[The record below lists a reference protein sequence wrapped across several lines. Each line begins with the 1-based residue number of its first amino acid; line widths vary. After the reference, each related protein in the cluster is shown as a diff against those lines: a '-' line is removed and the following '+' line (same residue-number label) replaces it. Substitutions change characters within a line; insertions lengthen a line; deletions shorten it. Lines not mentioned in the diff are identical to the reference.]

1 MEVEERKTLKC
12 MTEACMDKKMI
23 NEGETYYLLGGG
35 KVVNCEFCACF
46 TTFDIIVNKKTVT
59 MHRGWDKAAVVKIVR
74 KIL

>member
-1 MEVEERKTLKC
+1 MEESKTLRC
-12 MTEACMDKKMI
+12 MTKACMDKEKMI

-35 KVVNCEFCACF
+35 TVVNCEFCACA

-59 MHRGWDKAAVVKIVR
+59 MHRGWDKAAVVKNVR